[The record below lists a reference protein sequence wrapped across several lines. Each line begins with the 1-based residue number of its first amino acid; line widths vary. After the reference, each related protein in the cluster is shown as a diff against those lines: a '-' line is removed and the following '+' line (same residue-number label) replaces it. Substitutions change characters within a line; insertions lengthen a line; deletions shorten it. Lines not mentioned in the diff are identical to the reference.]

1 MSRLDSYDILPQGM
15 REYLSF
21 NDFHF
26 SKPMYR
32 WAVSMMTD
40 RNGKKAEFMEKDQ
53 VMDVLKRNSVTV
65 EKDMGY
71 DIPYVY
77 AMARSDYFGSS
88 ITDEAHLAK
97 FVKDYIDDPDG
108 YETRAF
114 DEFLAKLNAKGV
126 SVPWE
131 DLL

>member
-1 MSRLDSYDILPQGM
+1 
-15 REYLSF
+15 
-21 NDFHF
+21 
-26 SKPMYR
+26 MYR

-40 RNGKKAEFMEKDQ
+40 RNGNKVDFMEKEQ
-53 VMDVLKRNSVTV
+53 VMDFLKRNSVTV

-71 DIPYVY
+71 DIPFVH
-77 AMARSDYFGSS
+77 AMGKSDYYGSS
-88 ITDEAHLAK
+88 VPDEAHLAK

-114 DEFLAKLNAKGV
+114 DEFLTKLSAKGI

>member
-1 MSRLDSYDILPQGM
+1 M

-40 RNGKKAEFMEKDQ
+40 RNGKKAEFMEKEQ
-53 VMDVLKRNSVTV
+53 VIDVLKRNSVTV

-114 DEFLAKLNAKGV
+114 DEFLAKLNAKSV